1 MFSRDKYRDIIE
13 KLRALNDEIMSLISS
28 GKYSERLRIARKEFV
43 DAIYFAIMGDKER
56 SLKHITEAQRE
67 LELIKGSSEIF

>member
-1 MFSRDKYRDIIE
+1 MFSRDKYREIIE
-13 KLRALNDEIMSLISS
+13 RLKAVNDEIVSLISS

-43 DAIYFAIMGDKER
+43 DAIYFAIMGDRDR

-67 LELIKGSSEIF
+67 LDLIKGSSEFS

>member
-1 MFSRDKYRDIIE
+1 MFSRDKGREIVE
-13 KLRALNDEIMSLISS
+13 KLKTINDEIVSLISS

-56 SLKHITEAQRE
+56 ALKHVTEAQRE
-67 LELIKGSSEIF
+67 LDLLKSSSELS